1 MEAYKTYHLTEH
13 HYEEYDCTP
22 GVDIV
27 KHTKQMPKCHNVTKQ
42 NCVTKWETDVN
53 GKQVWAGN
61 EDCEP
66 VTWKECKLVPTLVD
80 FKVPTSECN
89 IINSIPYQDC
99 VEDLDSRMTTSM
111 LCQVKHTT
119 SCKPKITE
127 KCASITYRECQEKPN
142 PQPACKPVTVQI
154 PYQDKVHK
162 KKCLLADDGSHP
174 HEETDHHHHH
184 HHHGHEETTSSDD
197 QAATPP
203 AAPTQPTY
211 GVPRG
216 GRQPK
221 QLVVRQDQQV
231 RTQSLA
237 SRNPQGFN

>member
-66 VTWKECKLVPTLVD
+66 VTWKECKLVPTPVD
-80 FKVPTSECN
+80 FRVPTSECKPKPDK
-89 IINSIPYQDC
+89 IQYQDC
-99 VEDLDSRMTTSM
+99 VEDLDTRMTTSM

-119 SCKPKITE
+119 SCKPKVTE
-127 KCASITYRECQEKPN
+127 KCASITYRECQEK
-142 PQPACKPVTVQI
+142 
-154 PYQDKVHK
+154 
-162 KKCLLADDGSHP
+162 CLLPDGGSHP
-174 HEETDHHHHH
+174 HEE
-184 HHHGHEETTSSDD
+184 
-197 QAATPP
+197 
-203 AAPTQPTY
+203 
-211 GVPRG
+211 
-216 GRQPK
+216 
-221 QLVVRQDQQV
+221 
-231 RTQSLA
+231 
-237 SRNPQGFN
+237 